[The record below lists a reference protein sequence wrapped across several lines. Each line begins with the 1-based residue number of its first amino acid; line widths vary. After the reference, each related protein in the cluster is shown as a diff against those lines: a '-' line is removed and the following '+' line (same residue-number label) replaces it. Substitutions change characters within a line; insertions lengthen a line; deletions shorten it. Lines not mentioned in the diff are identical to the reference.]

1 MQMLLFRHGFLAL
14 LLLDLCVAWVGPK
27 LEGPAGEQL
36 MEWIQHQRSSQLFCQ
51 LMRQRHSCTLTE
63 TGGVYCEERGEC
75 LKNCAACTQE
85 KVEELLEKAKKDIA
99 KLKETASGPKPL
111 AVFVLGAV
119 ASGKS
124 SFIKKKL
131 SQELKVADFAASAV
145 HVNADELRG
154 AVLGSYEVYAAV
166 SSNAEMD
173 LGPVNQAAQQLR
185 REIQELVRRERVNY
199 LADSITMPWKVA
211 ETFQESFTIQ
221 IFYLSLPGVTNEA
234 KAEEGQ
240 KRLDARVQQGGHKSR
255 CYPEQ
260 IRRSQASAEALEKE
274 NMKVSWLESRD
285 GDFFQGA
292 PLRSPCTDI
301 WWPSGLSPLDRERE
315 AIGFL
320 KRIFLND
327 GSSQPVEL
335 PTPDLQGVLRLD
347 PGFSVTVDSQR
358 GFVKHIAMKKKTDT
372 NITYLNCA
380 LHHFPNLLRLI
391 LDGSELSGR
400 LAELELPRQTE
411 RLHLRYCPQV
421 AVQLQDLKRFQQ
433 LKVVKLEGSNVSGS
447 LEALN
452 FTHLTYVD
460 LRGHVK
466 GNLSNLAFSSN
477 LIGFWAQFTK
487 VSGDINALVRNNLK
501 LEYLDLRESQIS
513 GSIND
518 EWKESGQSLKELRL
532 SGSQVNFQMSDPPV
546 GDKKPQMAFPKLTI
560 LDLSRC
566 PLNMDVWKLLLPLS
580 YNHQLVWMVARKTG
594 LWGEVKDMK
603 QWQNFPLQFHF
614 KILDLAYNR
623 IENLSGDPLSGCT
636 YKLRGNP
643 LKEINPKYFQWPSG
657 LDLRDSNFTY
667 DKIDKDFDTFLQV
680 DQNSMT
686 AVDKNLV
693 EGWECRGVQP
703 RSGKSG
709 CKLWVTGETFAPE
722 RLCRCSAGW
731 AGQGT
736 VCDECV
742 RPLEPDAGSR
752 CCLCPPNQRLAR
764 PESQPDGAHQCY
776 RCHGKGCLHQN
787 CENRNDCSKGYKGTL
802 CSYCADDYYWSAGIC
817 KECHVKRSQASWAPL
832 IVLKYLGLALLV
844 ASLTFVVV
852 HFAARKG
859 DPKSKFD
866 QGLRSAELM
875 EQALLLLTFL
885 QLMKTVNS
893 VNAIDHLN
901 GEDEGEDTDH
911 VGSALWKVIQL
922 RIGDV
927 LDYCFRPEC
936 DLGYIAGHQLE
947 RLSSAFLL
955 PFLCVLVLSAGA
967 CRGSPFYALR
977 FCIIVVSALFP
988 GTIEVTLSNLICID
1002 ADEGKLPLEEM
1013 SFLRGMPFVKC
1024 DDWSEYHYLQV
1035 TMRLAVLVNAV
1046 FLPGALLALGWSINR
1061 QVAPFWSSCSW
1072 QKPSFGLDASFEA
1085 ITLRFDASGVKR
1097 EGRES
1102 LGAALSPLLWT
1113 ETSYLRICMASHL
1126 ACLAEA
1132 VASAEPLQ
1140 VEMMAPEDGKES
1152 MTFTCSATDQWR
1164 RLTVQQQE
1172 HCLRDARSYA
1182 IGLSETFLYRHVAR
1196 AALME
1201 GNLES
1206 LWLGARNTFERFSV
1220 SDPLLFVGLSQVAVA
1235 AITALCVKKDLA
1247 TLGTTFL
1254 LLAIGLF
1261 RGKPFGSRSRN
1272 QLGFICYLSLAAF
1285 SFVLYLFGKGRHTWA
1300 IFLIVPLGFF
1310 LHLQMMQGDV
1320 MLQAYKLL
1328 EDLPNTEQRAW
1339 TRSARLF
1346 HVTPV
1351 VWHSETTKSWVRRL
1365 FETYRHHART
1375 LTVKGG
1381 GLLLRL
1387 EDLLLRGL
1395 RRLLSAR
1402 SRSAQRRV
1410 RRSRQPRRDPR
1421 ESGVELGPVPAHW

>member
-1 MQMLLFRHGFLAL
+1 
-14 LLLDLCVAWVGPK
+14 
-27 LEGPAGEQL
+27 
-36 MEWIQHQRSSQLFCQ
+36 
-51 LMRQRHSCTLTE
+51 
-63 TGGVYCEERGEC
+63 
-75 LKNCAACTQE
+75 
-85 KVEELLEKAKKDIA
+85 
-99 KLKETASGPKPL
+99 
-111 AVFVLGAV
+111 
-119 ASGKS
+119 
-124 SFIKKKL
+124 
-131 SQELKVADFAASAV
+131 
-145 HVNADELRG
+145 
-154 AVLGSYEVYAAV
+154 
-166 SSNAEMD
+166 
-173 LGPVNQAAQQLR
+173 
-185 REIQELVRRERVNY
+185 
-199 LADSITMPWKVA
+199 MP
-211 ETFQESFTIQ
+211 
-221 IFYLSLPGVTNEA
+221 P
-234 KAEEGQ
+234 
-240 KRLDARVQQGGHKSR
+240 
-255 CYPEQ
+255 
-260 IRRSQASAEALEKE
+260 
-274 NMKVSWLESRD
+274 
-285 GDFFQGA
+285 
-292 PLRSPCTDI
+292 
-301 WWPSGLSPLDRERE
+301 
-315 AIGFL
+315 
-320 KRIFLND
+320 
-327 GSSQPVEL
+327 
-335 PTPDLQGVLRLD
+335 
-347 PGFSVTVDSQR
+347 
-358 GFVKHIAMKKKTDT
+358 
-372 NITYLNCA
+372 
-380 LHHFPNLLRLI
+380 
-391 LDGSELSGR
+391 
-400 LAELELPRQTE
+400 PR
-411 RLHLRYCPQV
+411 
-421 AVQLQDLKRFQQ
+421 
-433 LKVVKLEGSNVSGS
+433 
-447 LEALN
+447 
-452 FTHLTYVD
+452 
-460 LRGHVK
+460 
-466 GNLSNLAFSSN
+466 
-477 LIGFWAQFTK
+477 
-487 VSGDINALVRNNLK
+487 
-501 LEYLDLRESQIS
+501 
-513 GSIND
+513 
-518 EWKESGQSLKELRL
+518 
-532 SGSQVNFQMSDPPV
+532 
-546 GDKKPQMAFPKLTI
+546 
-560 LDLSRC
+560 
-566 PLNMDVWKLLLPLS
+566 
-580 YNHQLVWMVARKTG
+580 
-594 LWGEVKDMK
+594 
-603 QWQNFPLQFHF
+603 
-614 KILDLAYNR
+614 
-623 IENLSGDPLSGCT
+623 
-636 YKLRGNP
+636 
-643 LKEINPKYFQWPSG
+643 
-657 LDLRDSNFTY
+657 
-667 DKIDKDFDTFLQV
+667 
-680 DQNSMT
+680 
-686 AVDKNLV
+686 
-693 EGWECRGVQP
+693 
-703 RSGKSG
+703 
-709 CKLWVTGETFAPE
+709 

-1220 SDPLLFVGLSQVAVA
+1220 SDPLLFVGGQRVRVQVAVA

-1395 RRLLSAR
+1395 RRLLSASTLLPR
-1402 SRSAQRRV
+1402 MKRPAAALGTAQHASGAASGVQKPTAVVTGAGSGIGRALSVLLASKGLHVLAVGRRPKALQETCELVTNVEAVPADVGTTEGRQLVAQRVAELCQGGTALSCVVHNAAVTGEAAGLVGDVGSVAQVTEEDFSKTMAINVEGPLFLTRELLPLLLESKGRV
-1410 RRSRQPRRDPR
+1410 LHISSGAAHRPLEGCLTYCTSKAALLQIMRCLDEAHVKRDLGTGIDLSELAPQGVRVGSAMPGVVDTPMQTHLRSQNFSGARFFRGLAPAEGAWDRPASPVRGGLDHPENVAAFMSWLLLEVPGQDFGGREWNIGDPETQRRWLSTVAGCASVNGRYAHDGLGPAGKVKYKKVDGDPVIYFSRGQWRLNDEEGTDGWSYFCRAETDMPPLNDWESISVPRFPPAPCLSWGTARDLLEGDSVTIVKNDGDAFLQMEGSHPGTSFCGVDVDWSNCPEEDEPIR
-1421 ESGVELGPVPAHW
+1421 RLRFSAPWVVQVSRLRDGAWFYPTIFESKIAPLTALGFVELRGKKHVISDGAGSSSGEDAPPFLVVTGAGHPTVNGRYFRAGLHQRKPKYKQVGGNSIIFFESRLWRLNDEEDTNTRCYDGPEDDSPMPPLEWVQLGTSRYGAAPSLSLGTSHDLREGDSVLFGSHSEAFLHRPVALPELARCSAPRPAPTKEAADWSGCPLAPEQRLPFTPGQHGLVKRVHHDWLYVETDSVEKVAPLKTVKMVIFMERQHRISEGLGLF